1 MASRFFNCDS
11 DLKEVKVSVYNY
23 PGINKELSS
32 EDAITKEIVN
42 YTLKKLYGEDIMWR
56 QSETDINAT
65 SKCDSEDV
73 YDEDAGKDICSIKAD
88 LKYHQKMYTRY
99 LKVAWLLKKISNRL
113 MKYVEVHQKKIE
125 RLERDLE
132 NYKK

>member
-32 EDAITKEIVN
+32 EDAITKEIVH

-65 SKCDSEDV
+65 SKCDSEDA
-73 YDEDAGKDICSIKAD
+73 YDENAGKDICSIKAD
-88 LKYHQKMYTRY
+88 LKYHQKMYTKY
-99 LKVAWLLKKISNRL
+99 LKVAWLLKKISNKL
-113 MKYVEVHQKKIE
+113 MKYVDVHQKKIE
-125 RLERDLE
+125 RLEKDLR
-132 NYKK
+132 NYR